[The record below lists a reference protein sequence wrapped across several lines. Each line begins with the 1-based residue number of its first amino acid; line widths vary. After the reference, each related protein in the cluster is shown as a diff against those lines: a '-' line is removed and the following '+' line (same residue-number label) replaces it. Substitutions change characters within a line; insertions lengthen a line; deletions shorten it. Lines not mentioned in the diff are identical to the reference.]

1 MSDLKVGWCRHAGYY
16 NQQSCCWINNE
27 TNLNYVT
34 ENEHCS
40 LWSEWSLIARI
51 MGAPYSI
58 GAYAFDYFLF
68 VFLAVT
74 FAGLAGFFVTT
85 LAPYASGSGIPEVS

>member
-1 MSDLKVGWCRHAGYY
+1 
-16 NQQSCCWINNE
+16 
-27 TNLNYVT
+27 
-34 ENEHCS
+34 
-40 LWSEWSLIARI
+40 